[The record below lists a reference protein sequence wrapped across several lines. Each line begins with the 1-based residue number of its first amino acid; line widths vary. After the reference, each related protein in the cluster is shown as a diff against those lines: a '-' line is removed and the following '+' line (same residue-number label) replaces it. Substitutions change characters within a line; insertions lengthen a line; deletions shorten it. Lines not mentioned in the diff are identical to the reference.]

1 MKKYIPLLLILF
13 VVVSLH
19 SQHRKLNPNKKIDAA
34 RISYLTEHLELTS
47 KQAEKF
53 WPIYNTSRS
62 EISAMYR
69 QKNLLY
75 QIIDFNTIE
84 DDSSNALI
92 KKINK
97 IDDEI
102 YTERKAVDKKLLKVL
117 NSVQFLKLK
126 TSEISFK
133 RKLLER
139 IKKNRGH

>member
-1 MKKYIPLLLILF
+1 MKKYITLLLILF
-13 VVVSLH
+13 VGINLY
-19 SQHRKLNPNKKIDAA
+19 SQHRKLNQNKKIEAA
-34 RISYLTEHLELTS
+34 RISYLTEKLELTS

-62 EISAMYR
+62 EISTMFR

-84 DDSSNALI
+84 DNNSNILI
-92 KKINK
+92 EKINN
-97 IDDEI
+97 IDDKI
-102 YTERKAVDKKLLKVL
+102 YEERKVVDKKLLYIL
-117 NSVQFLKLK
+117 SPTQFLKLK

-139 IKKNRGH
+139 IKRKN